1 MPNPTKKKYKGQ
13 KDIVVEEPVLGMLM
27 SNGSVLIEPEKGRLH
42 QHIWG
47 DWAIERALARFR
59 YDPSDKSLMWTDRD
73 SARDP
78 EIFFTIISALENRGW
93 TVETNKALGGGV
105 LRNTPDVKVSFNL
118 NRFRKI
124 LASRLISVVL
134 TR

>member
-47 DWAIERALARFR
+47 EWAVERAIARFR

-78 EIFFTIISALENRGW
+78 EIFFAIISALENRGW